1 MVVLVVEEWVWTF
14 QAGPLSHLWKHC
26 TMLQLLSSTDENV
39 FKKLVALIW
48 SWLLYYFTQKVV
60 VCLVFTKSYCRE
72 IHHSV
77 FVFHTI
83 FVVVSVVKS
92 IIKSITPLHINC
104 VWSSRWCWWGRWN
117 LSPNPSSLHIH
128 PAAAVIDG
136 EDGEALVARGDGD
149 RQDSFA
155 DEGAAAVRGVGR
167 TL

>member
-104 VWSSRWCWWGRWN
+104 VWSSRCYWWGRWN
-117 LSPNPSSLHIH
+117 PSPNPSSLHIN
-128 PAAAVIDG
+128 PSG
-136 EDGEALVARGDGD
+136 
-149 RQDSFA
+149 RQCWW
-155 DEGAAAVRGVGR
+155 GR
-167 TL
+167 WTRTHCLRRWRQTSLICWWRSSDYSW